1 MPWKFDAILGDLVFK
16 IPSTEATDP
25 ANIDLGASGASDLG
39 IDTGLRTNE
48 SSTVDQGLRIFEIE
62 GG

>member
-16 IPSTEATDP
+16 IPPTDISDP
-25 ANIDLGASGASDLG
+25 ANVDLGAAGASDLG
-39 IDTGLRTNE
+39 IDTGERIND
-48 SSTVDQGLRIFEIE
+48 SSTVDQGLRVFEVD